1 MKTVLMITNS
11 FPPGGGSG
19 MLRTMK
25 FSQYLPLYGWRPIVL
40 SVREKY
46 NDKKDYSVLKN
57 IPAQVVVYRTG
68 ILDPLK
74 LFKADNKQAGSRAKN
89 GANKEVFIEGSPNK
103 SLVKIIIKGIKR
115 GFLAMFSTPDKFIGW
130 LPPAVIKGLAIIY
143 REKTDIIYSTSPSAT
158 AALIGLALKK
168 ITASKF
174 VVDFR
179 DPWAL
184 DRANNPRVGKIR
196 LKVENW
202 LEYLVFKG
210 ADMVIVN
217 TEYLMRLYVEKFN
230 FKKEKIIVLPNGYDS
245 EDFEALKDGL
255 NEADSEKLTISHV
268 GEFYENDREPVEFL
282 KALAGLFKDGRINK
296 EEVQVNLVGGGE
308 YVSTAKFLG
317 LIEKLDLNS
326 VVRLFPRLP
335 HRESIQFMARSHV
348 LLLLQPTPRYKA
360 QIPAKAFEYLK
371 TGRFI
376 FTIAPNGATAD
387 LMKYFESGVVV
398 DEQDT
403 LALRERIFEL
413 YVKFTQKRLN
423 QSCPRE
429 ALLAKFE
436 RRALTKDLSDIFDAI
451 VKNVT

>member
-1 MKTVLMITNS
+1 
-11 FPPGGGSG
+11 

-25 FSQYLPLYGWRPIVL
+25 FVQYLPLYGWRPVVL
-40 SVREKY
+40 SVKEKY

-57 IPAQVVVYRTG
+57 IPAIVNVHRTV
-68 ILDPLK
+68 ILDFLR
-74 LFKADNKQAGSRAKN
+74 LFNTDHKNAGAGNKTGAK
-89 GANKEVFIEGSPNK
+89 KKDSVQGSPNK
-103 SLVKIIIKGIKR
+103 NLIKIVIKGIKR
-115 GFLAMFSTPDKFIGW
+115 GFLDIFSTPDKFIGW
-130 LPPAVIKGLAIIY
+130 LAPAVIKGLNIVY
-143 REKTDIIYSTSPSAT
+143 QEKIDIIYSTSPAAT
-158 AALIGLALKK
+158 ATLIGLILKE
-168 ITASKF
+168 ITGRKF

-202 LEYLVFKG
+202 LEYLVFKR

-217 TEYLMRLYVEKFN
+217 TEYLKRLYVKKFT
-230 FKKEKIIVLPNGYDS
+230 FKKEKIIVIPNGYDS
-245 EDFEALKDGL
+245 EDFDSLSANPAEV
-255 NEADSEKLTISHV
+255 DSEKLTISHV

-282 KALAGLFKDGRINK
+282 KALAGLFKDGRMSK
-296 EEVQVNLVGGGE
+296 EKVRVSLVGGGE
-308 YVSTAKFLG
+308 YVDTVKFTE

-335 HRESIQFMARSHV
+335 HRESIKFMTRSHV

-376 FTIAPNGATAD
+376 FTIAPEGATAD
-387 LMKYFESGVVV
+387 LIKHFGAGVVV
-398 DEQDT
+398 DEQDAP
-403 LALRERIFEL
+403 ALKEQILEL
-413 YVKFTQKRLN
+413 YAKFTGNKLS
-423 QSCPRE
+423 QSYLKE

-436 RRALTKDLSDIFDAI
+436 RKALTKDLSDVFDAM
-451 VKNVT
+451 VKNTA